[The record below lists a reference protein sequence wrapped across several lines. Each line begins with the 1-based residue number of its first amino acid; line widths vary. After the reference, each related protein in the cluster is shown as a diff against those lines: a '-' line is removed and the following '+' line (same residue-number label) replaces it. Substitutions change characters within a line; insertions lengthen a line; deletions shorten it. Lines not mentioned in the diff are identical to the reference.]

1 MKIFPS
7 SPVVGIG
14 VIVFNKDYVLIEKR
28 GNEPGRGEWN
38 LPGGTLMLGERIF
51 ECAKREVSEEA
62 GIEIEPIGIA
72 TVYELIEKENE
83 RVKFH
88 YVIIDVV
95 AEYLSGETRVGS
107 DALDLKWIKLE
118 EVKDYPLPERVKDAI
133 EKGRRVL
140 KDGEGRSNR

>member
-14 VIVFNKDYVLIEKR
+14 VIVFNKDSVLIEKR
-28 GNEPGRGEWN
+28 GNEPGKGEWN

-51 ECAKREVSEEA
+51 ECAKREVFEEA

-72 TVYELIEKENE
+72 KVYELIEEENK
-83 RVKFH
+83 RIKFH

-95 AEYLSGETRVGS
+95 AEYLSGELGVGS
-107 DALDLKWIKLE
+107 DALELKWIKLE

-133 EKGRRVL
+133 EKGRRIF
-140 KDGEGRSNR
+140 KGAKGRSNR

>member
-7 SPVVGIG
+7 SPAVGIG
-14 VIVFNKDYVLIEKR
+14 VIVFNKDSVLIEKR
-28 GNEPGRGEWN
+28 GNEPGKGEWN

-51 ECAKREVSEEA
+51 ECAKREVFEEA

-72 TVYELIEKENE
+72 KVYELIEEENK
-83 RVKFH
+83 RIKFH

-95 AEYLSGETRVGS
+95 AEYLSGEIRVGS

-133 EKGRRVL
+133 EKGRRIF
-140 KDGEGRSNR
+140 KGAKGRSNR

>member
-1 MKIFPS
+1 
-7 SPVVGIG
+7 
-14 VIVFNKDYVLIEKR
+14 
-28 GNEPGRGEWN
+28 
-38 LPGGTLMLGERIF
+38 
-51 ECAKREVSEEA
+51 
-62 GIEIEPIGIA
+62 
-72 TVYELIEKENE
+72 
-83 RVKFH
+83 H

-95 AEYLSGETRVGS
+95 AEYLSGEIRVGS